1 MSSIRHLLPL
11 PQVNA
16 DGRLLSWWRGLRAL
30 AVLNIGL
37 WLLVLNLGPVHNPY
51 AQIHLALSGVYV
63 LVCAYRSVLPRVEL
77 ERLVVVDTRLS
88 SIFLG
93 RSAATVAEICFAMQL
108 GLIVH
113 QLAGQAGLPWVQ
125 TAAWSIPVFMTV
137 AQAFCWHSVLTLN
150 HITQAVESSLWAAGF
165 SWMAALLGVIAVNS
179 FGWVQALALLG
190 MLGAACFVTYVLR
203 VDVPMYWRRYQQGRA
218 TGLTYMPLHHG
229 ARDAWE
235 RRVHSGSWD
244 AWKADAMWL
253 TPYFSVGVWISIA
266 LACVP
271 VGPGGMAG

>member
-1 MSSIRHLLPL
+1 MQAEADVMLL
-11 PQVNA
+11 A
-16 DGRLLSWWRGLRAL
+16 WWRALRVL

-37 WLLVLNLGPVHNPY
+37 WLLVLKLGP
-51 AQIHLALSGVYV
+51 ARGFDASLHLGLSGVYV
-63 LVCAYRSVLPRVEL
+63 LVCAYRSVFPRVDL

-93 RSAATVAEICFAMQL
+93 RSAATVAEICFALQL

-113 QLAGQAGLPWVQ
+113 QLAGHAGMPAVQ
-125 TAAWSIPVFMTV
+125 KAAWSIPIFMVV

-165 SWMAALLGVIAVNS
+165 SWMALLLGVIALGS
-179 FGWVQALALLG
+179 SGWVQALSLFG
-190 MLGAACFVTYVLR
+190 MVAAGGFVTYVLR
-203 VDVPMYWRRYQQGRA
+203 VDVPMYWRRYRQGRA
-218 TGLTYMPLHHG
+218 QGLVYMRLHQG

-235 RRVHSGSWD
+235 RRVHSGRWE
-244 AWKADAMWL
+244 AWKADALWL

-266 LACVP
+266 MACVP
-271 VGPGGMAG
+271 GLPETLQR